1 MLINLSELFT
11 CEGKKK
17 VYTAEF
23 TLSSVSFGGDT
34 YRILKAEPFEL
45 EIAGLGGRKFSMAGK
60 LPVVLEAPCARCLEP
75 VSFECELDFDREFM
89 VGRTADEQEDSM
101 DEDNYLDG
109 YNLDVDQLVCN
120 ELLVSLPMRIL
131 CSEDCKGICNR
142 CGTNLNLRT
151 CTCDTRE
158 LDPRMSVIQEIFNQF
173 KEV

>member
-1 MLINLSELFT
+1 MRINLSELFT

-17 VYTAEF
+17 VYTLEF
-23 TLSSVSFGGDT
+23 TLPSVTFSGET

-45 EIAGLGGRKFSMAGK
+45 EITGLGGRKFSMAGK

-75 VSFECELDFDREFM
+75 VSFECELDFDRDFM

>member
-23 TLSSVSFGGDT
+23 TLPSVSFGGDT
-34 YRILKAEPFEL
+34 YRIMKAEPFEL

-60 LPVVLEAPCARCLEP
+60 LPIQLEAPCARCLEP
-75 VSFECELDFDREFM
+75 VSFECELDFDRDFM

-131 CSEDCKGICNR
+131 CSEDCK
-142 CGTNLNLRT
+142 
-151 CTCDTRE
+151 
-158 LDPRMSVIQEIFNQF
+158 
-173 KEV
+173 

>member
-11 CEGKKK
+11 CEGKEK

-23 TLSSVSFGGDT
+23 TLPTVTFGGDT
-34 YRILKAEPFEL
+34 YRIQKAEPFEL
-45 EIAGLGGRKFSMAGK
+45 DITGLGGKKFRMAGA
-60 LPVVLEAPCARCLEP
+60 LPVTVEASCARCLEP
-75 VSFECELDFDREFM
+75 VSFLCELVFDREFM
-89 VGRTADEQEDSM
+89 VGSEADAQRESM
-101 DEDNYLDG
+101 DEETCLDG
-109 YNLDVDQLVCN
+109 YNLDVDQLVRN
-120 ELLVSLPMRIL
+120 ELLVSLPMRVL
-131 CSEDCKGICNR
+131 CREDCKGICNR